1 MVVMRGCRGG
11 TPPPKFSEG
20 SPPHDRRQCRE
31 TFPDAVTALR
41 RARWGRPRVTGGGDC
56 ESQPIGGQCQLF
68 SGARRRRNL
77 EPVGGCGVV
86 KRIMT
91 VAAGRC
97 CVFVHALR
105 TVAPRPKEFSAAE
118 TLLWTPGG
126 SGSFIAACG
135 SVLHIR
141 GAVSG
146 LGSWREESLRW
157 MYRSILRC
165 TATTSKVAGK
175 VRYVVAVLFLVDS

>member
-105 TVAPRPKEFSAAE
+105 TVAPRPKEP
-118 TLLWTPGG
+118 PGCEVCSRPQVG
-126 SGSFIAACG
+126 FWQLHSC
-135 SVLHIR
+135 VLGVLIELIGR
-141 GAVSG
+141 GPA
-146 LGSWREESLRW
+146 
-157 MYRSILRC
+157 Y
-165 TATTSKVAGK
+165 VAG
-175 VRYVVAVLFLVDS
+175 VHMLLEAGGLV